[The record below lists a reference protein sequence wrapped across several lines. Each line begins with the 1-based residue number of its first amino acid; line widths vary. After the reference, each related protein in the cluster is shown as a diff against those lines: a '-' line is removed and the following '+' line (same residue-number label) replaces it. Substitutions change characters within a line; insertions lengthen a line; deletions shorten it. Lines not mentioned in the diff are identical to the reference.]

1 MPKDN
6 TIINK
11 NFQALRGELR
21 PMDVDNAVKF
31 IRTTSMM
38 PMRIRVG
45 GFNERTDYG
54 FKSFG
59 VHPYHRSFSIQGGIA
74 VIMGWPVT
82 NSGTHCMSL
91 HQLRYQFQRHNIL
104 HKYHKTD
111 GDIDNDLY
119 FVVGRVSSNIVNTAL
134 KRQGEE
140 RLRAYLASIEPIT
153 IPLTHED
160 ISIVCYSSDLLPQNT
175 SVCLPI
181 TGESLDGLQ
190 SMLSI
195 NGSLSSLAQEGS
207 PHLGD
212 ILRLIPPEAYAVA
225 SGLISMLWC
234 RPLRV
239 PHQLLPQIA
248 TLIKPRDGQATAMRS
263 SERKAA

>member
-1 MPKDN
+1 MPIGAFVIEYHLVKHMQATLVAYYGKKPIELSTLIRDVQVKLIGVFSDSYFHQYDIEQVHSTIIGMEQMPKDK

-21 PMDVDNAVKF
+21 SMDVDNAVKF

-45 GFNERTDYG
+45 GFKESTDYG

-59 VHPYHRSFSIQGGIA
+59 VHPYHRSFSIQRETA
-74 VIMGWPVT
+74 VIIGWPMT
-82 NSGTHCMSL
+82 NSATHCMSL

-119 FVVGRVSSNIVNTAL
+119 FAVGRVSPNIVNTAI

-140 RLRAYLASIEPIT
+140 CLRTYLASIEPIT

-160 ISIVCYSSDLLPQNT
+160 ISIVFYRSDLFVVTRSKRQAGVANK
-175 SVCLPI
+175 
-181 TGESLDGLQ
+181 
-190 SMLSI
+190 
-195 NGSLSSLAQEGS
+195 
-207 PHLGD
+207 
-212 ILRLIPPEAYAVA
+212 LR
-225 SGLISMLWC
+225 
-234 RPLRV
+234 R
-239 PHQLLPQIA
+239 Q
-248 TLIKPRDGQATAMRS
+248 
-263 SERKAA
+263 